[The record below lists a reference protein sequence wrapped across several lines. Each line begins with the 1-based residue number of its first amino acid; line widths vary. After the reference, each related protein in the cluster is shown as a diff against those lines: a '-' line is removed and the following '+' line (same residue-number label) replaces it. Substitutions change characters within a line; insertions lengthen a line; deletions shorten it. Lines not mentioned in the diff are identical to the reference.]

1 MSILVDILGTL
12 SICTCICRNLQF
24 RIQVGRWDVLKI
36 EAADVPRLHVAVAMY
51 ADLFIMLVQGEDRLQ
66 GRRRETHIGLDYL
79 LEFIRQCM

>member
-1 MSILVDILGTL
+1 M
-12 SICTCICRNLQF
+12 
-24 RIQVGRWDVLKI
+24 LKI

-66 GRRRETHIGLDYL
+66 GRRRETHIGLDNL